1 MVSTRRY
8 IKEILMKTTR
18 SLAAVAV
25 LALALPLAACSSDS
39 SKDSGS
45 AETTTATTAE
55 TTTATTAE
63 ASTAAPSS
71 GASMA
76 ATVTDGQEAKA
87 PTAGITFLAPSDWT
101 VISDPANL
109 DEAALSAAAEAMGQD
124 PTTFKNTMK
133 QVDLIVSSKE
143 AKSIGSLPYA
153 DNIVVARQAY
163 PESQVP
169 TDEASATTFAKATG
183 ANNMTKY
190 EKIGTANGDATV
202 IRYDMTIQDGTGYG
216 AVIFAPASGGNY
228 AGITV
233 SATDPSTVDELV
245 ARVTGSVK

>member
-1 MVSTRRY
+1 MSGVMVNTRRY
-8 IKEILMKTTR
+8 TKEILMKTTR

-45 AETTTATTAE
+45 AE